1 MIAMIVACM
10 HLLFKKQF
18 ETPKE
23 TILRYI
29 ESGELPPKDTYT
41 YAGRLD
47 PLASGVLVV
56 LDETSVWRREEI
68 LSLPKTYEVEVLFG
82 VSTDSF
88 DLLGTVHPV
97 QDVMTWHTLVPNFE
111 IDTLHFDKK
120 VIDEKLI
127 PDKEVGSVKEYDW
140 SKLKGSY
147 TQYYPFFSSKPI
159 DGIPLFE
166 YSKIHGIGQTNEKLP
181 TRIVEIYDIE
191 KIEERI
197 VSMEDLEGQIEQVL
211 SNVKGDFRQD
221 EVKQSWEK
229 YIELSKNNTSKN
241 RGYVVMK
248 FRLNVSSG
256 FYVRSFACWLGQ
268 KYGVGAIALSIKR
281 TSVGEYTI

>member
-23 TILRYI
+23 TIERYI

-47 PLASGVLVV
+47 PLASGLLIV
-56 LDETSVWRREEI
+56 LDETSLSRREEI
-68 LSLPKTYEVEVLFG
+68 LNLPKTYEVEVLFG
-82 VSTDSF
+82 LCTDSF
-88 DLLGTVHPV
+88 DVLGMLHPV
-97 QDVMTWHTLVPNFE
+97 QDALKWHTLVPEFE
-111 IDTLHFDKK
+111 INALYFDTKE
-120 VIDEKLI
+120 IDEKVI
-127 PDKEVGSVKEYDW
+127 PGVEADSVQGIDW

-147 TQYYPFFSSKPI
+147 MQYYPFFSSKPI
-159 DGIPLFE
+159 EGIPLFE
-166 YSKIHGIGQTNEKLP
+166 YTKVHGIEETNKKLP
-181 TRIVEIYDIE
+181 TRKVELYAIE
-191 KIEERI
+191 KIEKRNI
-197 VSMEDLEGQIEQVL
+197 SIEDLEVQIEQVL

-221 EVKQSWEK
+221 EVKQSWK
-229 YIELSKNNTSKN
+229 KNLDQDTYKGLGNKEFL
-241 RGYVVMK
+241 VM
-248 FRLNVSSG
+248 RYTLNVSSG

-268 KYGVGAIALSIKR
+268 MFGVGALALSIKR